1 MKIKTSKYNEVAPWE
16 VKKLI
21 EAGAEIIKVEDV
33 MGIGMVI
40 TTLKGVKITT
50 MDEIKIN
57 NVTLPL
63 ALAFDESYF
72 SCEIE
77 INVFEIKDGLDE

>member
-16 VKKLI
+16 VKRLLD
-21 EAGAEIIKVEDV
+21 AGAEIIKVEDV
-33 MGIGMVI
+33 MGLGMVI
-40 TTLKGVKITT
+40 ATHNGVKITT

-63 ALAFDESYF
+63 ALAFDENYF
-72 SCEIE
+72 NCEIE
-77 INVFEIKDGLDE
+77 IN

>member
-16 VKKLI
+16 VKRLI

-72 SCEIE
+72 SCEID
-77 INVFEIKDGLDE
+77 INVEV

>member
-16 VKKLI
+16 VKRLI
-21 EAGAEIIKVEDV
+21 EAGAEIIKVKDV

-77 INVFEIKDGLDE
+77 IN

>member
-16 VKKLI
+16 VKRLI

-77 INVFEIKDGLDE
+77 IN

>member
-16 VKKLI
+16 VKRLI
-21 EAGAEIIKVEDV
+21 EAGAKIIKKDDV
-33 MGIGMVI
+33 MGVGMVI
-40 TTLKGVKITT
+40 ATHKGINITT

-63 ALAFDESYF
+63 ALAFDENYF
-72 SCEIE
+72 NCEIE
-77 INVFEIKDGLDE
+77 IN

>member
-16 VKKLI
+16 VKRLI
-21 EAGAEIIKVEDV
+21 EAGAKIIKVEDI

-63 ALAFDESYF
+63 ALAFDENYF
-72 SCEIE
+72 NCEIE
-77 INVFEIKDGLDE
+77 IN